1 MPWNVRLVDGGR
13 TAIVHSFPSRKLAAA
28 SLRGYSKSFIT
39 RDNTN
44 NTYVV
49 VTSSSSRGD

>member
-28 SLRGYSKSFIT
+28 SLRGYSKSFIA

-49 VTSSSSRGD
+49 VTSSRGD